1 MITEKQRSFTLESRC
16 ECSERCL
23 NTGPVPWGRGRVG
36 LIFRNELLLDGK
48 GFTFKNWPGFT
59 TKTEEEEEEEED
71 DYISNSMFSVAVRF

>member
-1 MITEKQRSFTLESRC
+1 M
-16 ECSERCL
+16 
-23 NTGPVPWGRGRVG
+23 G

-59 TKTEEEEEEEED
+59 TKTEEEEEEEEEEE